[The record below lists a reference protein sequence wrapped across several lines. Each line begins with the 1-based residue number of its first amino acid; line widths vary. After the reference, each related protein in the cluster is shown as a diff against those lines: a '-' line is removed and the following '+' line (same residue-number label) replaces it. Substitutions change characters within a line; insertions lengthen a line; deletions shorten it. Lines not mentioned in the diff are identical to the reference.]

1 VHAEVWVESL
11 GDFSFL
17 LVKINNLPL
26 LLLLSVSVLEFNSLS
41 FFVLDT
47 IECSSISEVDKAAS
61 LKFEHLPPFS
71 IGAPHLKILSSTRGL
86 DV

>member
-1 VHAEVWVESL
+1 MHAEVWVESL

-41 FFVLDT
+41 FFVLNS
-47 IECSSISEVDKAAS
+47 IECLSISEVDNTAS
-61 LKFEHLPPFS
+61 LELEQLPPFVV
-71 IGAPHLKILSSTRGL
+71 GAPYLHSLSST
-86 DV
+86 